1 MKLWVSL
8 FSVGVLTAWSPS
20 ANALE
25 LCAVLDKKTGELKE
39 GSPIKLRSVCKT
51 KKNGTP
57 IEISIGTTEALA
69 AATANTAAR
78 EDLEQYLEVDT
89 TNHVVRFT
97 GANVQIRSGA
107 GASWGTGVSAT
118 PDVNGLGN
126 LIIGYDENDSNDKTG
141 SHNLVLGPY
150 HTYSQAGGLVAGYK
164 NAATAGYASVTG
176 GSENTASE
184 QYSAVTGG
192 QSNLA
197 GAAHATVSGGRQNQS
212 IGQHASAGGGNINV
226 AQGVYAAVS
235 GGHNNRAS
243 GNYAVVS
250 AGRNNTASENETS
263 VSGGS
268 QNRATAR
275 LAAVSGGQG
284 NEASGIASHISG
296 GRFNDATATYSV
308 VSGGAGNTASATE
321 ATVSGGDAN
330 TADVEGSHLP

>member
-126 LIIGYDENDSNDKTG
+126 LIIGTWPPI
-141 SHNLVLGPY
+141 PY
-150 HTYSQAGGLVAGYK
+150 IRGAGETSA
-164 NAATAGYASVTG
+164 N
-176 GSENTASE
+176 ENT
-184 QYSAVTGG
+184 
-192 QSNLA
+192 NLSTR
-197 GAAHATVSGGRQNQS
+197 HRHVSCRC
-212 IGQHASAGGGNINV
+212 V
-226 AQGVYAAVS
+226 
-235 GGHNNRAS
+235 R
-243 GNYAVVS
+243 
-250 AGRNNTASENETS
+250 
-263 VSGGS
+263 
-268 QNRATAR
+268 
-275 LAAVSGGQG
+275 
-284 NEASGIASHISG
+284 
-296 GRFNDATATYSV
+296 
-308 VSGGAGNTASATE
+308 
-321 ATVSGGDAN
+321 
-330 TADVEGSHLP
+330 